1 MAEDTGLLS
10 SNVSAGDDGLAS
22 QYNNLRADTKKMRQ
36 EEFNAGATINGAT
49 LPVPVYQN
57 TTDNE
62 VYACDANVAT
72 ALNFIGFAI
81 SDGTNGNAII
91 VQHTGTVG
99 GFSGL
104 DEGELYYVQDVAG
117 TIGTTKGTYAILVG
131 IAISETELIIIKSP
145 SMKSPIDAKAIDTE
159 YQAEVD
165 GFVCCY
171 PDADTNNTIVVSL
184 VVDTTATP
192 TTVRARS
199 TSSNIENDSI
209 CYPVA
214 KGEYWKLN
222 EVSNSGGITNVWFRQ
237 LN

>member
-1 MAEDTGLLS
+1 MSEAKDDYSGGDKVNAS
-10 SNVSAGDDGLAS
+10 DVNQHAKNANDAGGFRDD
-22 QYNNLRADTKKMRQ
+22 K
-36 EEFNAGATINGAT
+36 NAGETINGGT

-57 TTDNE
+57 TSDNE
-62 VYACDANVAT
+62 FYKCDADVST
-72 ALNFIGFAI
+72 KLEFVGFVI
-81 SDGTNGNAII
+81 SNSTDGNPIDFQSDGI
-91 VQHTGTVG
+91 VR

-104 DEGELYYVQDVAG
+104 TEGARYYVQDVAG

-192 TTVRARS
+192 TTVRARG
-199 TSSNIENDSI
+199 TSSNTENDSI

-222 EVSNSGGITNVWFRQ
+222 EVSNSGGTTNVWFRQ